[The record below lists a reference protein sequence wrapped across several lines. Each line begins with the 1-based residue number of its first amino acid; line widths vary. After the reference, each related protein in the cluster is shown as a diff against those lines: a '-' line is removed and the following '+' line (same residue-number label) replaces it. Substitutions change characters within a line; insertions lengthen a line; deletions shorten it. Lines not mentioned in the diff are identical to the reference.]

1 MQDVAIGACYVRTQ
15 AKYLKTALQHA
26 HLMPSWKAHAAT
38 GLVGVACFLYEDT
51 AVMKSLPPVFHCL
64 WHCLSAAAMGLTN
77 SLLGHLEVV
86 LAQGLVLEGLQ
97 TDLCQGACA
106 QVGSEGTWDVGGA
119 LLHGATCFKQLIS
132 W

>member
-1 MQDVAIGACYVRTQ
+1 MQ

-26 HLMPSWKAHAAT
+26 HLMPSWRAHVGT
-38 GLVGVACFLYEDT
+38 GLVGVACFLYEDI
-51 AVMKSLPPVFHCL
+51 ALMKNWPPIFHCL

-77 SLLGHLEVV
+77 GLLGHLEIV

-97 TDLCQGACA
+97 TDLCQGAKA
-106 QVGSEGTWDVGGA
+106 QADLSGAWDLGKA
-119 LLHGATCFKQLIS
+119 LLHKADSCKQLLS